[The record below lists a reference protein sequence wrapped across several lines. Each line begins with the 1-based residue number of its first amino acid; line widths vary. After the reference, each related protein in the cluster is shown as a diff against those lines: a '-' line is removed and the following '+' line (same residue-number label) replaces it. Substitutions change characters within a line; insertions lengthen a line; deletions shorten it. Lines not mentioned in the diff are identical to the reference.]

1 MINKKNFLT
10 VLGTLLILILTNSI
24 VFANTPIKVMV
35 DNEILSFD
43 TDPFIENG
51 TTLVPMRKI
60 FESLNANVTW
70 VNETKQIIATD
81 DVNYIILTVG
91 SKAAQKNGEN
101 IKLLIEPKIVN
112 GSTYVPARFIA
123 ESLNADVQWNNS
135 SRTVVIKSKP
145 MEETQV
151 KVFNDYV
158 LYSTSNLKTLVRNLL
173 SGDVVYFDGQYWA
186 TPDYANRIAD
196 EEIIY
201 ENDIST
207 DNDTETNGRGL
218 LPDSEFEWEE

>member
-1 MINKKNFLT
+1 MSKKKFIIIVGVLLT
-10 VLGTLLILILTNSI
+10 LILTNSI
-24 VFANTPIKVMV
+24 VSANTPIKVMV
-35 DNEILSFD
+35 DNKILSFD

-70 VNETKQIIATD
+70 VNETNQIIATD
-81 DVNYIILTVG
+81 NDNYIILTVG
-91 SKAAQKNGEN
+91 SKVAQKNGEN

-123 ESLNADVQWNNS
+123 ESLNADVQWDNS
-135 SRTVVIKSKP
+135 SRTVIIISKP
-145 MEETQV
+145 MDRTQV
-151 KVFNDYV
+151 KVYDDYV
-158 LYSTSNLKTLVRNLL
+158 LYSTSSLKTLVSNLL

-186 TPDYANRIAD
+186 TPDYANRITD

-201 ENDIST
+201 ENDISA
-207 DNDTETNGRGL
+207 DNDTETDGTGL